1 MKNSSKVNLVKIAS
15 VGLSASMIL
24 TPATAFAMEEPNAGS
39 VPEEVKTESIEK
51 PEEVNEKVSEAETSQ
66 EGSEAIASDKTDEV
80 QEVKA
85 ELEVLTGEP
94 KADVAV
100 DTVSA
105 TNENNVSASEDK
117 QRKTTGTYYVP
128 TNDETPVT
136 TSFSADQ
143 LEAKIEAGTV
153 VEYEGDYYYETQN
166 EKEDVQADNE
176 KVSYEVSEGQLVK
189 TVTGDVTTTHTYIL
203 SSSGGIKNG
212 IPADSE
218 EEAKTKEIEALKKYN
233 HIVLEDG
240 EILNED
246 EIEGHY
252 AYRATVDAS
261 QTYSTVFETKID
273 LKDKTY
279 DGIVDADWIESTVKA
294 DLETKLGA
302 YNNEDMTTE
311 TAISVNVSVREG
323 FEWRDEEKA
332 VAAVEGGYY
341 NDKGKKVSGKD
352 AYDVSRIYV
361 KNKKGSWEAVK
372 NVPSDLTS
380 GQYYVIDAGKK
391 YDPKKDNGNHNGWF
405 TQITSE
411 TSIPLKAGVTYKEP
425 VEGKAAV
432 EAGWY
437 NTETNEK
444 VDESAAKITTVAAGS
459 VKVTYSTA
467 QATKKVVD
475 AVSKGDGSATY
486 WEDKE
491 KAFAAAQ
498 KDATNQ
504 LEKEIKAADIENI
517 FTGYNTIETTSAL
530 RKGDV
535 AIDKS
540 TYQYKFYVDVAAG
553 YSTTKNVVLETWK
566 GQLLDYLEEQPVSV
580 TQDEPSVPVV
590 ANAQRR
596 TPRAQRGNNPEIVMV
611 SEGEVFILPPMQTP
625 LAAPVANAAMGG
637 GNVGANNGAVAN
649 VGEII
654 ELDDEEAPLA
664 SFDDEKPALV
674 SLVDEET
681 PLVDFSETTR
691 MNWWWLL
698 IVAVFGTTTGY
709 AMYKKYSKKE
719 AVVEEKKN

>member
-51 PEEVNEKVSEAETSQ
+51 PEEVNEKVSESETSQ

-332 VAAVEGGYY
+332 V
-341 NDKGKKVSGKD
+341 
-352 AYDVSRIYV
+352 
-361 KNKKGSWEAVK
+361 
-372 NVPSDLTS
+372 
-380 GQYYVIDAGKK
+380 
-391 YDPKKDNGNHNGWF
+391 
-405 TQITSE
+405 
-411 TSIPLKAGVTYKEP
+411 
-425 VEGKAAV
+425 AAV